1 LPEEIKNVKLI
12 NMKGVKIT
20 ILILGS
26 LVAILGYIF
35 AFMYLF
41 RQEFMPYH
49 AIAVNES
56 WAQVD
61 PRMQVLI
68 LALMRVSGGGWLGV
82 SIAMTILLVKYNKT
96 DQLWLMTSLFFVGLA
111 IVVPTLIATLLVKNH
126 SGANPPWIAA
136 AAAILVLLAGWIL
149 ALIRK
154 NHKPK

>member
-1 LPEEIKNVKLI
+1 
-12 NMKGVKIT
+12 MKGIKIT

-61 PRMQVLI
+61 PKMQVLI
-68 LALMRVSGGGWLGV
+68 LALMRVSGGGWLCV
-82 SIAMTILLVKYNKT
+82 SIAMTILLFKYYKT
-96 DQLWLMTSLFFVGLA
+96 EQLWLMTALFFIGLA
-111 IVVPTLIATLLVKNH
+111 IVIPTLLATLIVKNN

-136 AAAILVLLAGWIL
+136 AAAILVLLVGWIL

-154 NHKPK
+154 KKYKL